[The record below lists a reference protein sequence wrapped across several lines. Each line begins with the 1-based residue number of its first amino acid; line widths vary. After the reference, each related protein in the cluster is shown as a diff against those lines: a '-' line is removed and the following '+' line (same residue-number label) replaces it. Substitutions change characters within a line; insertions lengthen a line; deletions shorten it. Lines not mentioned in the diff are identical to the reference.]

1 MLSGKVALV
10 TGASR
15 GIGREIAI
23 TLAGYGATVIV
34 NYNGSA
40 QAAQEVVDTILANGG
55 QAKAVQASVAK
66 DEDCKKMIED
76 ALAEFGKIDILVN
89 NAGITKDNLMMKI
102 TEEDF
107 DAVMDT
113 NVKGTFLTIKHM
125 YRAFLKQ
132 RGGRIIN
139 MSSVT
144 GLSGNAG
151 QSNYAASKAAV
162 VGLTKSVAKELAAR
176 GVTCNA
182 IAPGFIETDMTAK
195 MTDAAKEAV
204 LSQIPMKKVGHV
216 KDIAETVAFLAS
228 DKAAYITGQV
238 ISVDGGL
245 HM

>member
-40 QAAQEVVDTILANGG
+40 QAAQEVVDTIVANGG
-55 QAKAVQASVAK
+55 QAKAVQASVAV

-76 ALAEFGKIDILVN
+76 ALAEYGKIDVLVN